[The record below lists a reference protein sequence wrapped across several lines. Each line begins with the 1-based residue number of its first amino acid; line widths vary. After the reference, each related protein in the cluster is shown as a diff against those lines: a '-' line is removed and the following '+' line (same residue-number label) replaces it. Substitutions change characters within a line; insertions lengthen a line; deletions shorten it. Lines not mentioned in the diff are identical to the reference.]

1 MNINYLFICFGL
13 KEQFTFIIGQR
24 YVPSITNIVYYIRKQ
39 IYFSLGILHFIESC
53 NHVIFISSR
62 SVHAAPL
69 LVNDGEV
76 VDAGDDEVSYG
87 AMIKSQGGRMVPV
100 VSSLSLNDKVDVSV
114 TLMPQCPMA
123 VLLWRSECQNIK
135 KSEYGL

>member
-1 MNINYLFICFGL
+1 MFRTKRTVYIYNRIEICA
-13 KEQFTFIIGQR
+13 
-24 YVPSITNIVYYIRKQ
+24 VYYE
-39 IYFSLGILHFIESC
+39 YSLLHPKIDKYIFFCILHFIESC

-87 AMIKSQGGRMVPV
+87 AMIKS
-100 VSSLSLNDKVDVSV
+100 
-114 TLMPQCPMA
+114 
-123 VLLWRSECQNIK
+123 
-135 KSEYGL
+135 